1 MPIERVSKP
10 SSPEAIEPSKNDQKP
25 RRLRHLYRTAI
36 SSLAEMLWELG
47 VSEVYMGY
55 PMYISQ
61 DNGNEYNAN
70 IWWFRKM
77 ARWLG
82 EVLGK

>member
-1 MPIERVSKP
+1 
-10 SSPEAIEPSKNDQKP
+10 
-25 RRLRHLYRTAI
+25 
-36 SSLAEMLWELG
+36 MLWELG

>member
-1 MPIERVSKP
+1 
-10 SSPEAIEPSKNDQKP
+10 
-25 RRLRHLYRTAI
+25 
-36 SSLAEMLWELG
+36 MLWELG

-55 PMYISQ
+55 SMYISQ